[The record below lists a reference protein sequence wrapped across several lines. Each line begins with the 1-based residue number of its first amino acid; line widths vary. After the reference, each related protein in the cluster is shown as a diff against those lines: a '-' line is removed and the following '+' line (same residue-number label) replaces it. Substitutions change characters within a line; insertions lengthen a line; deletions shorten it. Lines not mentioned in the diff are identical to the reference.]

1 MEERELLDVLDPFIK
16 NGEFVIEYMFLNL
29 NHSKPDIDLWYSDN
43 FEKSILKTY
52 EGYNI
57 DDVVITAVNQRIID
71 DIASIYRYYNR
82 PEDEIESNV
91 QNLIVKTRDEMEYHI
106 NFMNYYPRL
115 SEDYKHELI
124 NKTIKFFTPIPVDQ
138 YRYIDT
144 YDNAY
149 RYHTKIF
156 EDSLT
161 STMVRLLNIINFDV
175 TVFDIE
181 KTEDGV
187 EVFHIRTPDYSE
199 KNFVAYQC
207 MDLMFDFETFFENLY
222 REYRYKTVVCRHGY
236 EKANHQPPV
245 KVKAIVSHQDV
256 DPDKIEAYND
266 AYRQYITL
274 FANNITKKRKENK

>member
-43 FEKSILKTY
+43 FEKSMLKTY

-57 DDVVITAVNQRIID
+57 DDIVITAVNQRIID
-71 DIASIYRYYNR
+71 DIASIYRYYNSS
-82 PEDEIESNV
+82 EDEIESDV
-91 QNLIVKTRDEMEYHI
+91 QNLTVKTRDEMEYRI
-106 NFMNYYPRL
+106 NFINYYPRL

-222 REYRYKTVVCRHGY
+222 REYRYKTIVCRHGY
-236 EKANHQPPV
+236 EKANHRPPV

-274 FANNITKKRKENK
+274 FANNIIKKRKENK